1 MSDGQQ
7 NPSQKEDDIIDAF
20 PDDSHGIMV
29 LQRVV
34 DIIGQQNYNN
44 KTEEPRQVNQ
54 YFNLQ
59 TYLGHTVFVNEP
71 VYIQKCQY

>member
-1 MSDGQQ
+1 LSDGQQ

-54 YFNLQ
+54 YFNL
-59 TYLGHTVFVNEP
+59 
-71 VYIQKCQY
+71 